1 MKKHGI
7 TLTTLTMIVV
17 LVVAVLYAS
26 TIVFASTAKKSGV
39 SQTSTD
45 VNSLPISMSSAS
57 SSDLN
62 KTSYVTK
69 QQVNGIEIEI
79 VGKQV
84 ANNFLLV
91 DICFQLP
98 NDNDWLLS
106 ASPEDVVL
114 TFGNNTISHSGWS
127 QIDAKTN
134 ANGSEIRC
142 DQVKFQLSGQ
152 EDLSKFV
159 ITVSH
164 LITSIPEVPD
174 CDKAQAK
181 LDKKNT
187 GIKIK
192 CSKTESSFSYEVE
205 KKPGNI
211 SDYEVRQS
219 IESAFREIIDGPWVF
234 TDSLNN

>member
-7 TLTTLTMIVV
+7 TLTTLMMIVV
-17 LVVAVLYAS
+17 LVGAVLYAS
-26 TIVFASTAKKSGV
+26 TIVFASTTKKPVDSQASTGV
-39 SQTSTD
+39 NPMTISTSHT
-45 VNSLPISMSSAS
+45 S

-79 VGKQV
+79 LGKQV

-106 ASPEDVVL
+106 ARPEDVIL
-114 TFGNNTISHSGWS
+114 TVGNNTISHSGWS

-134 ANGSEIRC
+134 ANGSKIRC
-142 DQVKFQLSGQ
+142 DLVKFQLSGQ
-152 EDLSKFV
+152 EDLSNFV
-159 ITVSH
+159 ITVNH
-164 LITSIPEVPD
+164 LITSIPENPD

-192 CSKTESSFSYEVE
+192 CSKTDSSFSYEVTQ
-205 KKPGNI
+205 KPGNM
-211 SDYEVRQS
+211 SSYETQRS
-219 IESAFREIIDGPWVF
+219 IESAFSEAIDGPWIF